1 MINVAFI
8 IDVIESPTAGTE
20 KQLVTLIKGLDRSV
34 FNPYLCALRRS
45 AWLEEEFDL
54 CPVHFLDA
62 GSFRNPK
69 TYLNIL
75 KFSRFLKKNNIDILQ
90 THFRDS
96 NIAGILAAK
105 IAGTKTVIS
114 TRRNQGYWHTSLDRV
129 ILRLINRWVDCFI
142 SNSMSTKAW
151 ATGVEGIPPEKISV
165 IHNGMDLEPF
175 RASRSFRKAVR
186 AELGIKDTAPVAGI
200 VANLRPVKGLDVFLM
215 AAALVKKSLPEA
227 RFLIIGEGPERKNLQ
242 KLSSALGLDKSV
254 LFLGRRQDIPRL
266 LGALDAGAL
275 TSHSESFSNAVVEY
289 LAAGLPVVC
298 TDVGGCREAVED
310 GVNGFVVRPGD
321 HVHVAEGLLKVLG
334 GGLSGAMSEESR
346 RKAESLFSLPT
357 MMKNYEEFY
366 LAVCGHGKAVAKER
380 VAYS

>member
-20 KQLVTLIKGLDRSV
+20 KQLVSLIKGLDRSV

-45 AWLEEEFDL
+45 TWLADEFNL

-62 GSFRNPK
+62 GSFKNPK

-75 KFSRFLKKNNIDILQ
+75 KFSRFLKSNKIDILQ
-90 THFRDS
+90 THFRDA
-96 NIAGILAAK
+96 NMAGILAAK
-105 IAGTKTVIS
+105 IAGTKTIIS

-129 ILRLINRWVDCFI
+129 ILRLINRWVDRFI
-142 SNSMSTKAW
+142 ANSVSTKAW
-151 ATGVEGIPPEKISV
+151 AEDAEGIPPEKISV
-165 IHNGMDLEPF
+165 IHNGMDLESF
-175 RASRSFRKAVR
+175 RASRSLRKAVR
-186 AELGIKDTAPVAGI
+186 AELGIKDTDPVAGV
-200 VANLRPVKGLDVFLM
+200 VANLRPVKGLDIFLR

-227 RFLIIGEGPERKNLQ
+227 KFLIIGEGPERENLQ
-242 KLSSALGLDKSV
+242 KLSTSLGLDKSV
-254 LFLGRRQDIPRL
+254 MFLGRRQDIPRL

-289 LAAGLPVVC
+289 LASGLPVVC

-310 GVNGFVVRPGD
+310 GVNGYVVRPGD
-321 HVHVAEGLLKVLG
+321 HAQAAEGLLQVLRG
-334 GGLSGAMSEESR
+334 GVSVAMSAESR
-346 RKAESLFSLPT
+346 KKAESLFSLLM

-366 LAVCGHGKAVAKER
+366 LTVSGHGKGVVKES
-380 VAYS
+380 VAYN

>member
-20 KQLVTLIKGLDRSV
+20 KQLVSLIKGLDRSV

-45 AWLEEEFDL
+45 AWLEDEFNL

-62 GSFRNPK
+62 GSFKNPK

-75 KFSRFLKKNNIDILQ
+75 KFSRFLKGHKIDILQ

-96 NIAGILAAK
+96 NMAGILAAK
-105 IAGTKTVIS
+105 LAGTKTIIS

-129 ILRLINRWVDCFI
+129 ILRLINRWVDRFI
-142 SNSMSTKAW
+142 ANSVSTKAW
-151 ATGVEGIPPEKISV
+151 AEDAEGIPPEKISV

-175 RASRSFRKAVR
+175 LASRAFRKTVR
-186 AELGIKDTAPVAGI
+186 AELGIKDTDLVAGV
-200 VANLRPVKGLDVFLM
+200 VANLRPVKGLDVFLR
-215 AAALVKKSLPEA
+215 AAGLVKKSLPEA
-227 RFLIIGEGPERKNLQ
+227 KFLIIGEGPERERLQ
-242 KLSSALGLDKSV
+242 KLSTALGLDKSV

-266 LGALDAGAL
+266 LGAIDAGAL

-289 LAAGLPVVC
+289 LASGLPVVC

-321 HVHVAEGLLKVLG
+321 HAHVAEGLLKVLG
-334 GGLSGAMSEESR
+334 DGKSGAMSEESR
-346 RKAESLFSLPT
+346 RKAEALFSISM

-366 LAVCGHGKAVAKER
+366 LTVSGHGKGVVKER
-380 VAYS
+380 VAYI

>member
-34 FNPYLCALRRS
+34 FNPYLCALKRS
-45 AWLEEEFDL
+45 AWLEDEFDL

-62 GSFRNPK
+62 GSFKNPK
-69 TYLNIL
+69 TYLDIL
-75 KFSRFLKKNNIDILQ
+75 RFSRFLKSNKIDILQ

-96 NIAGILAAK
+96 NIIGILSAK
-105 IAGTKTVIS
+105 LAGTKNVIS
-114 TRRNQGYWHTSLDRV
+114 TRRNQGYWHTSLDRA
-129 ILRLINRWVDCFI
+129 ILRLINGWVDCFI
-142 SNSMSTKAW
+142 ANSVSTKSW
-151 ATGVEGIPPEKISV
+151 AERAEGIPAKKISV

-175 RASRSFRKAVR
+175 RVARSFRNAVR
-186 AELGIKDTAPVAGI
+186 VELGIKDTDPVAGI
-200 VANLRPVKGLDVFLM
+200 VANLRAVKGLDIFLM
-215 AAALVKKSLPEA
+215 AAAKVKKSLPEA

-242 KLSSALGLDKSV
+242 KLSSGLGLDKSV

-266 LGALDAGAL
+266 LGAFDAGVL

-321 HVHVAEGLLKVLG
+321 HVRLAEGLLKVLAG
-334 GGLSGAMSEESR
+334 GASGAMGAKSMS
-346 RKAESLFSLPT
+346 KAETLFSLPM

-366 LAVCGHGKAVAKER
+366 MTVSGHVKEVAKER